1 MTPPRKPRPGEWNLD
16 WLLPVGLAI
25 FIVLLA
31 FNFVGAKPWGLD
43 NDTTAQWVEMALALG
58 LFGVVAWG
66 YSLAQNKRP
75 TESLMLRD
83 RLLVVIG
90 FGGFLAYFNF
100 GHLHFHNLVHVWD
113 TYHYHIGAKYF
124 PELNYERLYDCT
136 EVVGLESGRADEVAR
151 RTITDLRTNHMVRT
165 DDLIANPEEH
175 CKRFFTPERWKQ
187 FSADI
192 NSYRSWVGEQRW
204 TDILHDHG
212 YNATPVWSL
221 MGMFWTNTLSAFDS
235 WVTPDIPKWTNPK
248 TGVTYPGSAESVIAA
263 RSGEH
268 SVLNRYNEGLRLRGG
283 FNPPY
288 TSYLGGRHVI
298 LLNLLDP
305 ILLALT
311 CLIVWWAFGPRAFAV
326 AAVVLGCNFPN
337 RFYWT
342 GGAFLRH
349 DWLFFLIAS
358 ICLLKKE
365 RPVLAGAAFAY
376 TTLLRLFPGL
386 VALGPALAA
395 FEYYRVHRKLDLQ
408 FVKFVA
414 SGAVTSVLLVLA
426 SFVFV
431 NTVSVTSYKA
441 ESKRVGDGDDA
452 VVRISRVDVKSG
464 DAVTW
469 LRAPRLELLSGPPGM
484 TANVDQDGALTL
496 SGRSLPEDNRASVLR
511 VKIAGGDTLTVTVMP
526 DETAV
531 QVAEHLVEA
540 ITTLAKKDGAGS
552 GPETWR
558 RFAQNTVK
566 HSNTPLTNHMGLR
579 TVLSWR
585 PSTVGAKIVERG
597 ALDPWAKWK
606 TTRLEKWHEAFPLF
620 ILLML
625 AAVAAVYLAL
635 RHTGPS
641 VWLGAAFGIGFI
653 PFGAELTNY
662 YYCFLIGIGVLH
674 VLKREVGLL
683 IAALAA
689 ATLFINFAPFSFMSH
704 ELDEQYVAMSMASLL
719 AVSGIWWCFTKWG
732 SVNCSEPE
740 PPLADETLGRDG
752 APEATEGRRQKKK
765 REGR

>member
-1 MTPPRKPRPGEWNLD
+1 MATPKQHTAEWNLD
-16 WLLPVGLAI
+16 WLVPIGALI
-25 FIVLLA
+25 FIVFLA
-31 FNFVGAKPWGLD
+31 FNFVGNRPFGLD
-43 NDTTAQWVEMALALG
+43 NDATCQWVEMGLALG
-58 LFGVVAWG
+58 LFGVISWG
-66 YSLAQNKRP
+66 YWLSQQKRGGHR
-75 TESLMLRD
+75 LVLRD

-90 FGGFLAYFNF
+90 LGGFLAYFNF

-136 EVVGLESGRADEVAR
+136 EVVGLESGRKDEVAR
-151 RTITDLRTNHMVRT
+151 RTVTDLRTNIIVKT

-175 CKRFFTPERWKQ
+175 CKRYFTPERWKQ
-187 FSADI
+187 FSGDI
-192 NSYRSWVGEQRW
+192 NSYRSWVNEQRW

-212 YNATPVWSL
+212 YNATPVWTL
-221 MGMFWTNTLSAFDS
+221 MGMFWTNTLSAFDGL
-235 WVTPDIPKWTNPK
+235 VTPDIPSWTNPK
-248 TGVTYPGSAESVIAA
+248 TGTTYPSTAESVIAA

-268 SVLNRYNEGLRLRGG
+268 SVLGRYNEGLRLRGYD
-283 FNPPY
+283 PPF

-305 ILLALT
+305 IFLALT

-395 FEYYRVHRKLDLQ
+395 VEYYRVHRTLDRQ

-414 SGAVTSVLLVLA
+414 SGAVSSALLVGA
-426 SFVFV
+426 SFFFV
-431 NTVSVTSYKA
+431 NSASVTSYQAVVKA
-441 ESKRVGDGDDA
+441 VGDDA
-452 VVRISRVDVKSG
+452 VVEVARVDTKTG
-464 DAVTW
+464 APVTW
-469 LRAPRLELLSGPPGM
+469 LRAPRFELMTGPAGLSES
-484 TANVDQDGALTL
+484 VDADGALTL
-496 SGRSLPEDNRASVLR
+496 SGRTSSDQSGAEPLR
-511 VKIAGGDTLTVTVMP
+511 VKLAGGDSLEVPVAAG
-526 DETAV
+526 ESAG
-531 QVAEHLVEA
+531 QVAQHLVDA
-540 ITTLAKKDGAGS
+540 VAALAAKDKGG
-552 GPETWR
+552 GPETWQ

-579 TVLSWR
+579 TLLSWR
-585 PSTVGAKIVERG
+585 PSTVGIRMVERG
-597 ALDPWAKWK
+597 AIDPWAKWK
-606 TTRLEKWHEAFPLF
+606 QTRLEKWHEAQPLF
-620 ILLML
+620 VLLML
-625 AAVAAVYLAL
+625 AAMVLVYLAL
-635 RHTGPS
+635 RHTGAS
-641 VWLGAAFGIGFI
+641 VWFGAALGIGFI

-689 ATLFINFAPFSFMSH
+689 VTLFINFAPLPFMSR
-704 ELDEQYVAMSMASLL
+704 ELDEQYVAMTVASLL
-719 AVSGIWWCFTKWG
+719 AVTGIWWCFTKWG
-732 SVNCSEPE
+732 SVNCAEPE
-740 PPLADETLGRDG
+740 PPV
-752 APEATEGRRQKKK
+752 APETFAWSAPPAVAEGPKKKRK